1 MNPPAVEGFLLGGF
15 IPTCRAQTDV
25 KTAKL
30 EMRMDVL
37 SRRQFIGLTLTIA
50 PFRLKAAAADDL
62 PPLSMAADLH
72 RRALAKRLKQLS
84 KSLHELIGCPAA
96 VNQVISGVRSSWG
109 DSDRPDVVLTW
120 LGSMDR
126 EAFETVISEVY

>member
-1 MNPPAVEGFLLGGF
+1 
-15 IPTCRAQTDV
+15 
-25 KTAKL
+25 
-30 EMRMDVL
+30 MDVL

-50 PFRLKAAAADDL
+50 PFRLKADAADDL

-84 KSLHELIGCPAA
+84 ESLHELIGCPAA
-96 VNQVISGVRSSWG
+96 VNQVISGVRKSWG
-109 DSDRPDVVLTW
+109 DSDRPDVVLAW

>member
-1 MNPPAVEGFLLGGF
+1 
-15 IPTCRAQTDV
+15 
-25 KTAKL
+25 
-30 EMRMDVL
+30 
-37 SRRQFIGLTLTIA
+37 
-50 PFRLKAAAADDL
+50 
-62 PPLSMAADLH
+62 MAADLH

-126 EAFETVISEVY
+126 EAFETVISEAY